1 MMRKTISGLSL
12 LVILSIITGC
22 VNNYPP
28 PPSVL
33 HADNYTSLTT
43 DEQRMLPESEK
54 TFTLEDAVTLGLAN
68 SPTFEK
74 TSLAIQKAYNTFYG
88 DLASYLPTAS
98 ASYGSSISQ
107 SHSKAEGSSWKRTS
121 SSGGSFA
128 QTWDKSGSFSADL
141 NFTIFNGLQRE
152 FDLLASYENVME
164 KEQAMKWARL
174 SLINSIEN
182 QYYGL
187 VLAKEAININEQ
199 NLQFQEQ
206 MLDIVKEQYKNDLVT
221 YDYVLNFEFNY
232 KSEQV
237 SLVGAKYSFKQLQF
251 VLAAL
256 LGLTTAE
263 FPENLILQTPSDLL
277 SGMQKN
283 FSTLG
288 VEFYLDIAIDQR
300 PDLEESRAT
309 LKKARYDL
317 YSAWGAFSPTLGAG
331 GSYGNSNAQWLGGE
345 SGSNTQN
352 LSYGLTASWDLID
365 SGFGRIFN
373 VRNKQIEMD
382 IKEQDV
388 LLKWIDV
395 VKTVRIAYLQLQTSI
410 VESKLSSEAF
420 SLAERQRDIVR
431 EKFDNQLES
440 ITRLNQVQTELI
452 AMQLTNVTSI
462 ISVYQSRV
470 DLNTAC
476 GIQRY

>member
-54 TFTLEDAVTLGLAN
+54 TFTLADAVSLGVAN

-74 TSLAIQKAYNTFYG
+74 TSLRIQKAYNTFYG
-88 DLASYLPTAS
+88 DLANYLPTAT
-98 ASYGSSISQ
+98 ASYGTSISQ
-107 SHSKAEGSSWKRTS
+107 SHSKTKGNSWERTS
-121 SSGGSFA
+121 KSNSSFMP
-128 QTWDKSGSFSADL
+128 TWDRSGSFDAGL
-141 NFTIFNGLQRE
+141 NFTIFNGLQKE
-152 FDLLASYENVME
+152 FDLLASYENVIE

-237 SLVGAKYSFKQLQF
+237 SLVGAKYNFKQLQF

-277 SGMQKN
+277 SRMQKN

-300 PDLEESRAT
+300 PDLEESRAK
-309 LKKARYDL
+309 LKRARYDL
-317 YSAWGAFSPTLGAG
+317 YSAWGAFSPTLGA
-331 GSYGNSNAQWLGGE
+331 NADYNNTSQQWLGGQP
-345 SGSNTQN
+345 GDDRQGF
-352 LSYGLTASWDLID
+352 SYGLSASWDFLD
-365 SGFGRIFN
+365 AGFGRIFN
-373 VRNKQIEMD
+373 VRDRQIEMD

-395 VKTVRIAYLQLQTSI
+395 VKTVRIAYLELQTSLI
-410 VESKLSSEAF
+410 ESKLTSEAV
-420 SLAERQRDIVR
+420 SIAERQRDIVR